1 MSLGVKSRLV
11 VTVIAST
18 LMVRSAHASAVSPWA
33 LLGTGA
39 AAVVGGE
46 VAVDMS
52 AAIAA
57 AVTVAAAG
65 AAACAKQGCADPLL
79 ALMHRHPFIG
89 RHVAE
94 HEMKVYLAS
103 HPDAGEPLNVLAS
116 QAGLPPPAVRATDQ
130 DGLPLARSIPPP
142 PGDCSE
148 DEQKRLQADVNDKC
162 KTNAPGRCLTTD
174 NLADLQTKMDG
185 NRLCY
190 LARTKINNTCFR
202 GGDLGH
208 RVAAIAA
215 RASLTRCEDLMGAFG
230 TP

>member
-1 MSLGVKSRLV
+1 MA
-11 VTVIAST
+11 TVIATT
-18 LMVRSAHASAVSPWA
+18 LVVRPAHASALSPWA

-39 AAVVGGE
+39 AAVAVGE

-65 AAACAKQGCADPLL
+65 AAACAKQSCADPLL
-79 ALMHRHPFIG
+79 ALIHRHPIIG
-89 RHVAE
+89 RRVAA
-94 HEMKVYLAS
+94 HEMKVYLAR
-103 HPDAGEPLNVLAS
+103 HPDAAGPLNVVAN
-116 QAGLPPPAVRATDQ
+116 QTGLPPPAARQTDQ

-142 PGDCSE
+142 PGDCTES
-148 DEQKRLQADVNDKC
+148 QQQQLQADVNDTC
-162 KTNAPGRCLTTD
+162 KTNAPGRCLA
-174 NLADLQTKMDG
+174 ADSPATLQSKADG

-190 LARTKINNTCFR
+190 LARAKINRTCFR

-208 RVAAIAA
+208 RIAEIGA
-215 RASLTRCEDLMGAFG
+215 RAALTRCEDLMGALR